1 MRFGSPGGAP
11 SVKLAAS
18 AARKVCLPSS
28 MRRAWEWRR
37 RINAPAW
44 AARALPRILCPSAS
58 LLLSAGGCSFVVG
71 FCYLCIDLLSLIAQT
86 ASPMKLKPSLFP
98 AIVFLAVLAIQ
109 LLPGCTPSPERSRL
123 EHIESIID
131 EHPDSAMALINSV
144 DTAALRSDRD
154 RALYGMLRNL
164 AIFKNFSD
172 SLNPDEPNQ
181 ASEIFIDLKDYPR
194 ASRTLYLLG
203 NFQMA
208 NSQFG
213 NAAVA
218 LTKGLEF
225 PSQDKG
231 SFSKGL
237 CAFSLYELYGK
248 FYDTNNQIVYA
259 RLAADNFRAANKL
272 DWELYSQI
280 YLAGAYINKERYDS
294 SMYILQEVLSHPYCV
309 KDSSMNALASEL
321 YALSAYKSNQPDLA
335 VEYYAKAFRLDTN
348 LVTTSIYNIR
358 MLLEFY
364 DTSKA
369 NSQDINLLKEL
380 SETSSSEKPFQ
391 ILAKIGNYK
400 EAYEEIEKYRTRQDD
415 FIKNIMSRTIDS
427 SVSEFRKQQ
436 NELLDT
442 RLKSIQRNRIY
453 SGIILLLIAIA
464 AYTWAKNRLTKHKH
478 EYEKQ
483 KLENEKLVE
492 RAQLLSE
499 NLNLQIKKYDNLS
512 DEIKELFKD
521 KCSTIDR
528 LCTAYYQTNSNRTVE
543 EVKKI
548 IHGLTDSP
556 SNLKEIEKN
565 IDLHSQNLISLF
577 REELPE
583 LNDYEYVLFTYSA
596 LQFSTNSIALLTNEK
611 KEVLYNRKSRLKAK
625 IKSSD
630 APHKDRFLSILT

>member
-1 MRFGSPGGAP
+1 
-11 SVKLAAS
+11 
-18 AARKVCLPSS
+18 
-28 MRRAWEWRR
+28 
-37 RINAPAW
+37 
-44 AARALPRILCPSAS
+44 
-58 LLLSAGGCSFVVG
+58 
-71 FCYLCIDLLSLIAQT
+71 
-86 ASPMKLKPSLFP
+86 MKLKPSLFP
-98 AIVFLAVLAIQ
+98 AILLLAVLAIQ
-109 LLPGCTPSPERSRL
+109 LLPGCAPSPERSRL
-123 EHIESIID
+123 EHIEAIID
-131 EHPDSAMALINSV
+131 EHPDSAMTMLDSV

-172 SLNPDEPNQ
+172 SLNADELNQ
-181 ASEIFIDLKDYPR
+181 ASEVFIDLKDYPR

-203 NFQMA
+203 NLQIA
-208 NSQFG
+208 KSQFG
-213 NAAVA
+213 NAAVS

-248 FYDTNNQIVYA
+248 FYDTNTQIVYA
-259 RLAADNFRAANKL
+259 RLAADNFRTANKL
-272 DWELYSQI
+272 DWELYSEI

-294 SMYILQEVLSHPYCV
+294 TMYILHEVLSHPYCV

-321 YALSAYKSNQPDLA
+321 YALAAYKSNQPDLA

-364 DTSKA
+364 DASKA
-369 NSQDINLLKEL
+369 NPQDINLLKKL
-380 SETSSSEKPFQ
+380 SESCSTEKPFQ
-391 ILAKIGNYK
+391 ILAKIGKYK

-436 NELLDT
+436 NDLLET

-453 SGIILLLIAIA
+453 SCIILLLIAIA
-464 AYTWAKNRLTKHKH
+464 AYAWVKNRLTKQKH
-478 EYEKQ
+478 EYIKQ

-492 RAQLLSE
+492 RAQFLSE
-499 NLNLQIKKYDNLS
+499 NLNLQIEKYDNLS

-528 LCTAYYQTNSNRTVE
+528 LCTAYYQTNNNRTVE

-548 IHGLTDSP
+548 INDLTDSP

-565 IDLHSQNLISLF
+565 IDLHSENLISLF

-583 LNDYEYVLFTYSA
+583 LNDYEYVLFTYST

-611 KEVLYNRKSRLKAK
+611 KEVLYNRKSSLKAK
-625 IKSSD
+625 IKSSN